1 MFSVSKGK
9 KLFANQ
15 QLFGPSL
22 PRDWH
27 NSRVNTQLM
36 PLQSQATTH
45 AALHASPPR
54 TETTRPRRRG
64 IWHQGCR
71 LGAGVVATH
80 RKRCGI
86 ARARCCSGNVQ
97 QKSSAPACSIQI
109 HTNTLFLKPAA
120 LAPSHRPLPRHPS
133 WAVPSGH
140 PSSATPRDRSLG
152 MELEMDFLRQ
162 KTKALLIDFSLF
174 KQLQGFRVSTSSS
187 MNKSSPAWSL
197 LKHPLELSEEECFFL
212 FGVGHGRI

>member
-1 MFSVSKGK
+1 MFSLVLEVK
-9 KLFANQ
+9 KLFASQ

-27 NSRVNTQLM
+27 YSRVNTQLM

-45 AALHASPPR
+45 AALHAAPPR

-86 ARARCCSGNVQ
+86 ARARCCSGNVY
-97 QKSSAPACSIQI
+97 QKSSAPTFSIQI
-109 HTNTLFLKPAA
+109 YYNTLFLMPAA
-120 LAPSHRPLPRHPS
+120 LAPSNKPLPRHPS

-140 PSSATPRDRSLG
+140 PSSVTPRDRSLG
-152 MELEMDFLRQ
+152 MEPKMDFLRQ
-162 KTKALLIDFSLF
+162 KTKALLIDFRCSNN
-174 KQLQGFRVSTSSS
+174 FRVSGSA
-187 MNKSSPAWSL
+187 PVAA
-197 LKHPLELSEEECFFL
+197 
-212 FGVGHGRI
+212 

>member
-1 MFSVSKGK
+1 MFSLVLEVK
-9 KLFANQ
+9 KLFASQ

-27 NSRVNTQLM
+27 YSRVNTQLM

-45 AALHASPPR
+45 AALHAAPPR

-86 ARARCCSGNVQ
+86 ARARCCSGNVY
-97 QKSSAPACSIQI
+97 QKSSAPTFSIQI
-109 HTNTLFLKPAA
+109 YYNTLFLKPAA
-120 LAPSHRPLPRHPS
+120 LAPSNKPLPRHPS

-140 PSSATPRDRSLG
+140 PSSVTPRDRSLRDG
-152 MELEMDFLRQ
+152 TQD
-162 KTKALLIDFSLF
+162 
-174 KQLQGFRVSTSSS
+174 GFFAAK
-187 MNKSSPAWSL
+187 NEGA
-197 LKHPLELSEEECFFL
+197 FD
-212 FGVGHGRI
+212 